1 MTFPYQFPAAII
13 GTAATLVMVQPQ
25 ITVAATAEEIRN
37 TAKEITV
44 LIRERGEN
52 IGSGV
57 IIARSGDTHYILTAK
72 HVVPNK
78 SAPPSYEVIAPDGS
92 SSYEINDASI
102 VRLDGVDLAI
112 VPFVS
117 KKRYKIATIFDKE
130 EKVTILDDDSTSK
143 SPPRNKPVVVAG
155 YPIDV
160 SQPGEPVLTLGLL
173 LDKEAAFSTA
183 QNPFDGGYELLYTNA
198 TRKGM
203 SGSPVLDADGRVI
216 GIHGQTE
223 GDSTTNIDIE
233 FGYSLGIPIHAFW
246 QRASSTFKALGVTAA
261 SLEPPAIKYSPAN
274 QLPQEDIEKLSGG
287 SVSSCPI
294 ENSIS
299 IEELAQRGNRLYR
312 LRRYQ
317 ESLECFNKI
326 IKSNPDYRM
335 AWYARGFLLS
345 QHLEELEQGL
355 NSLEEATKIDPDY
368 HTAWRWKGVVLYEL
382 GRYEEALTSF
392 EQAIKNYIDGEYYQA
407 WYGKGQALETLGRH
421 EEALKSFNRAIFNPS
436 SYAALIKQGD
446 GLFDSEEYVKAL
458 KSYEKATKINEEN
471 YEGWLKKGK
480 ALRRLGQYQKAL
492 LSLDIALN
500 KKNDSQI
507 WIEKGDVFK
516 EMQQY
521 KEALASYKNSLEI
534 NSNYYL
540 PWFKIGLILQYNSVP
555 QDLKSFLKR
564 YLEAIIFY
572 EQAIENKPGFEL
584 AIEHKN
590 RAIQALEL
598 LQDYCLNINYRY
610 TNFDQDS
617 LNSFIESFGDNF
629 GEGHPL
635 NRNNLFESGSE
646 PNYLS
651 LPTVPRSDFSAL
663 PGLYYWLSN
672 NSSTKIYV
680 KVIYDDQE
688 RPAQMIPIN
697 SIQFQ
702 GSQRFGVITE
712 TWQYSGLD
720 FEIECSNRYI
730 KD

>member
-1 MTFPYQFPAAII
+1 MTFQYQFPSTII
-13 GTAATLVMVQPQ
+13 GMAATIVMVQPQ
-25 ITVAATAEEIRN
+25 LTVAATAEDIRN

-44 LIRERGEN
+44 LIRESGKN
-52 IGSGV
+52 VGSGV
-57 IIARSGDTHYILTAK
+57 IIARSGNTHYILTAN
-72 HVVPNK
+72 HVVSKKPA
-78 SAPPSYEVIAPDGS
+78 SPSYEVIAPDGS

-102 VRLDGVDLAI
+102 FPLDGVDLAI
-112 VPFVS
+112 VPFIS

-130 EKVTILDDDSTSK
+130 EKVTILDDDSTTK
-143 SPPRNKPVVVAG
+143 SSQRDQPVVVAG
-155 YPIDV
+155 YPMDV

-198 TRKGM
+198 TKKRM
-203 SGSPVLDADGRVI
+203 SGGPVLDADGRGI
-216 GIHGQTE
+216 GIHGRSE
-223 GDSTTNIDIE
+223 GDSTTNIE
-233 FGYSLGIPIHAFW
+233 FGYSLGIPIHEFLE
-246 QRASSTFKALGVTAA
+246 REVSTFNALGVTAA
-261 SLEPPAIKYSPAN
+261 SLEPPDRTHYPAS
-274 QLPQEDIEKLSGG
+274 QFSQKDIENLSGG
-287 SVSSCPI
+287 SVSPCPI
-294 ENSIS
+294 DNSIS

-312 LRRYQ
+312 LRRYI
-317 ESLECFNKI
+317 ESLECFNQI
-326 IKSNPDYRM
+326 IKINPDYRI

-345 QHLEELEQGL
+345 QHLEKLDQGL

-368 HTAWRWKGVVLYEL
+368 HTAWHWRGVVLYEL

-392 EQAIKNYIDGEYYQA
+392 EQAIKIYRHGAYYQA
-407 WYGKGQALETLGRH
+407 WYGKGQALEALERH

-446 GLFDSEEYVKAL
+446 GLFYFEEYVKAL
-458 KSYEKATKINEEN
+458 KSYEKATRINEEN

-480 ALRRLGQYQKAL
+480 ALRRLGQYKKAI
-492 LSLDIALN
+492 LSLDIALS
-500 KKNDSQI
+500 KKNDPEI

-521 KEALASYKNSLEI
+521 KEAIASYNNSLEI

-555 QDLKSFLKR
+555 QDLNSFLKR

-590 RAIQALEL
+590 RAIQVLEL

-610 TNFDQDS
+610 PNFDQDS
-617 LNSFIESFGDNF
+617 LNLFIESFGDNF

-697 SIQFQ
+697 SIQSQ